1 MDVWF
6 MTFAMVSSLLL
17 ACGAAL
23 LLVGY
28 INTLPAALNFGWR
41 FAVPVILL
49 PVAGPLWFA
58 WTRGEEFRRARYQLI
73 GALVLLAL
81 AAILILGYGPYFAE
95 RLVAEM
101 AEAAKM
107 RY

>member
-1 MDVWF
+1 MDIWF
-6 MTFAMVSSLLL
+6 TTFAIVSSLLL

-41 FAVPVILL
+41 SALPVIVL
-49 PVAGPLWFA
+49 PLVGPLWFA
-58 WTRGEEFRRARYQLI
+58 WTQGEDFRRPRYQLI
-73 GALVLLAL
+73 GALVLLGL
-81 AAILILGYGPYFAE
+81 ATLLILGYGPYFAE

>member
-6 MTFAMVSSLLL
+6 TTFAIVSSLLL
-17 ACGAAL
+17 AGGGAL

-28 INTLPAALNFGWR
+28 INTLPAALSFGWR
-41 FAVPVILL
+41 IALPVVVL

-58 WTRGEEFRRARYQLI
+58 WSRGDDFRQARYQLI
-73 GALVLLAL
+73 GAIVLLAL
-81 AAILILGYGPYFAE
+81 ATALILGFGPYFAE

-101 AEAAKM
+101 VEAAKM
-107 RY
+107 R